1 VVPSRTES
9 VKALRHPVSS
19 LALSDFGWMHIANFI
34 VVGLLM
40 LAFAIGLRR
49 ALRPV
54 GGSTWG
60 SLLVG
65 SYAIGLLGAAAPACP
80 KPIAR
85 SRARS
90 SQVPAGAR
98 TRLHYEVYTKMCR
111 RGRSS
116 DTGSLPPQD
125 STFYVTVG

>member
-49 ALRPV
+49 ALRPL

-65 SYAIGLLGAAAPACP
+65 SYAIGLLGAAAPACQ
-80 KPIAR
+80 
-85 SRARS
+85 SR
-90 SQVPAGAR
+90 
-98 TRLHYEVYTKMCR
+98 
-111 RGRSS
+111 
-116 DTGSLPPQD
+116 
-125 STFYVTVG
+125 